1 MSVHTGPNGL
11 SETTF
16 ETSRAKSEKAQIT
29 EQRNTIS
36 VAPARDLN
44 YASFSGCDIS
54 VLAYAGGRLKKFAE
68 MMTFSYSVHREKYP
82 VRVCGLSNPKGYTRG
97 TRTIAGSMIFTVF
110 DRNAFWDIL
119 TKNPRDLP
127 DRRSETPLID
137 AIPPIDLTISFT
149 NEFGYHSRMTIY
161 GAELVD
167 HGMTMSVDDI
177 ITEQVVS
184 YTARDITEM
193 APPGGEHGPDGG
205 LNSGSA
211 VFFSGYPSDIEVH
224 RYYGALRELWK
235 LNQKLLTT
243 KQRQEGLDA
252 ADAQYL
258 EVYNSLELD
267 IRSLETKIEN
277 IKKSINSDMLDD
289 YNRLASTD
297 EHGRFR
303 ADYNAGAS
311 PIAPRWTY
319 NDIR

>member
-11 SETTF
+11 PEI
-16 ETSRAKSEKAQIT
+16 TSPISKAITEKAQIT

-54 VLAYAGGRLKKFAE
+54 ILAYAGGRLKKFAE
-68 MMTFSYSVHREKYP
+68 LMTFSYSVHREKYP
-82 VRVCGLSNPKGYTRG
+82 VRVVGMSNPKGYTRG

-149 NEFGYHSRMTIY
+149 NEFGYHSRMTIF

-184 YTARDITEM
+184 YTARDLTEM
-193 APPGGEHGPDGG
+193 APPGGEHGPDGSI
-205 LNSGSA
+205 NSGSA
-211 VFFSGYPSDIEVH
+211 VFFSGYPSDIESH

-235 LNQKLLTT
+235 LSQKLLTA
-243 KQRQEGLDA
+243 KQTQSALNTS
-252 ADAQYL
+252 DAQYL
-258 EVYNSLELD
+258 DINSSLELD
-267 IRSLETKIEN
+267 IQNLESKITR
-277 IKKSINSDMLDD
+277 IKNSINSDMLDE
-289 YNRLASTD
+289 YNRIASTD
-297 EHGRFR
+297 QYGRFR
-303 ADYNAGAS
+303 DDYNSGPSAFS
-311 PIAPRWTY
+311 PGWDY
-319 NDIR
+319 SDIR